1 MTMPD
6 ENTAPKPPTTSPAA
20 ANREPKLVQAA
31 PGSRIPPQALDL
43 EQAVLGALITDD
55 EAAIAL
61 DEFLKPEHF
70 YHVWHQKI
78 YAAIQILV
86 RQQQPVDLLT
96 VQQELTDQALLDQV
110 GGTTYL
116 AQLTL
121 NVASSFHVYDHAKI
135 IVEKFL
141 LRELIKA
148 SVAIQDEAYA
158 YHEDPQEVLEL
169 AEQKVFEISQHTIRK
184 QVQPLSVVMDKTVKE
199 IKEAAQNPS
208 SLSGVST
215 GFPHIDEFTGG
226 WQKGDLIIIAARPSV
241 GKTAFVLT
249 SAFNATMQYG
259 TRILFFSLEMPSQ
272 HLAMRLLSGETK
284 IDQKQ
289 LRSGQLS
296 DLQWQALTEAGLKL
310 ANAKIFFDDTHAIG
324 PGEVRSKARKLKMT
338 NQVDLIV
345 IDYLQL
351 MSAPNGNNKF
361 SNREQEISRIS
372 RALKALAKELDVPI
386 IALSQLN
393 RAVETR
399 TEKIKL
405 PKLSDLRESGA
416 IEQDADIVAFIHR
429 PEKLYLDTYPDGTPT
444 TNMAEFR
451 IEKNRNGETGTV
463 FLRFAPQEVRFV
475 DDQEQIDHYYNPNP
489 GDDAQEGNYVNSARR
504 QQAQMVTT
512 SIPAGY
518 AARVVASKA
527 AGTTMPHAPSSDL
540 PPDMAEF
547 SEALPEATP
556 AHDVPF

>member
-1 MTMPD
+1 MPD
-6 ENTAPKPPTTSPAA
+6 ENLAAKPITPAPAA
-20 ANREPKLVQAA
+20 PSKEPKLMPSA
-31 PGSRIPPQALDL
+31 PGARIPPQALDL

-61 DEFLKPEHF
+61 DEFLQPEHF

-78 YAAIQILV
+78 YAAIQTLV
-86 RQQQPVDLLT
+86 RRQQPVDLLT
-96 VQQELTDQALLDQV
+96 VQQELKDQAILDQV
-110 GGTTYL
+110 GGSTYL

-148 SVAIQDEAYA
+148 SVTIQDEAYA
-158 YHEDPQEVLEL
+158 YHEDTQEVLEL

-199 IKEAAQNPS
+199 IKDAGQNTS
-208 SLSGVST
+208 SLSGIST

-249 SAFNATMQYG
+249 SAFNSTMQYG

-289 LRSGQLS
+289 LRSGRLS
-296 DLQWQALTEAGLKL
+296 DEQWAALTDAGLKL
-310 ANAKIFFDDTHAIG
+310 ANAKIFFDDTHSIG

-338 NQVDLIV
+338 EQIDLII

-351 MSAPNGNNKF
+351 MTSPTGNNKF
-361 SNREQEISRIS
+361 SNREQEISRVS

-393 RAVETR
+393 RSMETR
-399 TEKIKL
+399 TDKIKL

-429 PEKLYLDTYPDGTPT
+429 PEKLNVDTYPDRTPT

-451 IEKNRNGETGTV
+451 IEKNRNGETGTI
-463 FLRFAPQEVRFV
+463 FLSFAPSEVRFV
-475 DDQEQIDHYYNPNP
+475 DDQQQVDHYYNPNP
-489 GDDAQEGNYVNSARR
+489 GGSEEGEGNYVNSDWGA
-504 QQAQMVTT
+504 QQPMVTR

-527 AGTTMPHAPSSDL
+527 AGSTKSASPSNDL

-547 SEALPEATP
+547 SEELPEANT
-556 AHDVPF
+556 AQEAPF